1 MKKNYSLLFL
11 LLPLFMF
18 SQTTDLII
26 SKYGEGS
33 SNHKFLEIYNGTGSD
48 IDLSTYAFPNSNNDP
63 DTVGEYDYWN
73 SFTAGAVIAAG
84 DVYVLAD
91 EDVDATVLAQ
101 MDQEHNYLSNGDDGF
116 KLVKDFTWNDADNDG
131 NIDQGEMTGF
141 TVVDVLGD
149 WQADPGS
156 GWAVAGVSN
165 ATKDHTLTR
174 KTSVCSGNTD
184 WASSAGTT
192 TEDSEW
198 VVTGQNEGWDTV
210 GSYTTACV
218 QSTVVNTFPY
228 CSSFDTDLG
237 DWTSTLVSGSGSTAQ
252 WGVGTANYNSTV
264 TPLTGAGMAYMYDGA
279 SVSDLTSV
287 AMDLTGVTN
296 PQVTFS
302 YTQAVWAG
310 DQDEL
315 RVWYKAA
322 AGDSW
327 TELAAYTSSVTA
339 WETVTLD
346 LPNPSS
352 DYYIAFNG
360 TCGYGYGITLD
371 DVCVDAA
378 PVAVSADWDVSAAN
392 FSDSATVS
400 VTVANFTVG
409 AAGGGD
415 DGHWHYTVDGG
426 NEVMVYDTNDV
437 TLTGLSTGDH
447 TLVAWLTD
455 DNHQALSPAVEE
467 TITWTQTNAPGCG
480 ESLSYD
486 YSTGSSGG
494 SSFASNF
501 TSPDSAD
508 LVFTTSV
515 DNAGDTMTVT
525 IGGTTENNYDWVYV
539 TDGAGTVLQAPISGT
554 MGDVAVTSTDGTINV
569 YLASDSSVTSGPVTF
584 TFTCETPVT
593 YESIPWSDDFETN
606 DWSAGWTSSE
616 AAGAPTSIW
625 EVSSLANNTS
635 GGTYSARHNYSSS
648 GTYDSYLVGP
658 TFDLSGAT
666 SPVVSYSD
674 YVDWTSD
681 ADVHSLVYSEDYVD
695 DVDAATWVVLNDV
708 LGSEDTWVANG
719 PYALPTTGTVTIAFR
734 YQGYY
739 AAEWFVDDVTVE
751 EEPVTNT
758 VLADPTLAWLGYMNV
773 FDLTA
778 GSQGGY
784 LWGSGWGVGDVATTL
799 NTDADY
805 MTITL
810 EPNYNTYADNPGDA
824 YWQDGSGSGAKWM
837 EGSTYVESATDWNGG
852 ELTFTGYVHHHSLAS
867 DWTANFFI
875 KALDPNAGYSDALN
889 GAYITT
895 LPTDGQFS
903 VTVSAGELAA
913 GYIVQAG
920 FSVNGPNANPD
931 NQAANG
937 KVIISG
943 NVDAPMS
950 IDDENILDMRIY
962 PNPVDGNFVTILSPI
977 NGIKYIQVFDINGRK
992 VMDTTI
998 NSNTLDV
1005 SSINSGF
1012 YMIKVT
1018 IDGQS
1023 KISKLVVR

>member
-1 MKKNYSLLFL
+1 MKKLYSILFL
-11 LLPLFMF
+11 VLPLFIYG
-18 SQTTDLII
+18 QTTDLII

-48 IDLSTYAFPNSNNDP
+48 IDLSTYAFPNSNNAP
-63 DTVGEYDYWN
+63 DTVGSYDYWN

-84 DVYVLAD
+84 DVYVITD
-91 EDVDATVLAQ
+91 EDADASLLAVQ
-101 MDQEHNYLSNGDDGF
+101 DQEHNYLSNGDDGF

-131 NIDQGEMTGF
+131 NIDQGEMSGF

-156 GWAVAGVSN
+156 GWDVAGVSN

-218 QSTVVNTFPY
+218 SSTGTQVTIGTGTVENEELPIQPYYGYSYSQVIYTAAEIGVTGTINSVTYSANAATTLANSGEWVVYMGTTSS
-228 CSSFDTDLG
+228 SSFSGTSDWLTGADLTQVFDG
-237 DWTSTLVSGSGSTAQ
+237 
-252 WGVGTANYNSTV
+252 TV
-264 TPLTGAGMAYMYDGA
+264 TPDG
-279 SVSDLTSV
+279 SGNVL
-287 AMDLTGVTN
+287 
-296 PQVTFS
+296 
-302 YTQAVWAG
+302 
-310 DQDEL
+310 
-315 RVWYKAA
+315 
-322 AGDSW
+322 
-327 TELAAYTSSVTA
+327 
-339 WETVTLD
+339 VTLD
-346 LPNPSS
+346 TAFDYTGSNLVIAVDENASGYDSSSHDFYNTQASETRGLVYYSDGTNPDPASWTS
-352 DYYIAFNG
+352 GGYTRDYIANIVLD
-360 TCGYGYGITLD
+360 ITES
-371 DVCVDAA
+371 AN
-378 PVAVSADWDVSAAN
+378 VSADWSVSAAN

-400 VTVANFTVG
+400 MTVNNFTVG

-480 ESLSYD
+480 DTLSYD

-494 SSFASNF
+494 YNFDTNF
-501 TSPDSAD
+501 TSPDAAD

-515 DNAGDTMTVT
+515 DNTGDTMTVT

-569 YLASDSSVTSGPVTF
+569 YVASDSSVTSGPVTF

-593 YESIPWSDDFETN
+593 YESIPWSDDFETG
-606 DWSAGWTSSE
+606 DFSAGWTHT
-616 AAGAPTSIW
+616 AASGAPTSIW
-625 EVSSLANNTS
+625 EVSTLANNTS
-635 GGTYSARHNYSSS
+635 GGANSARHNYSSS

-681 ADVHSLVYSEDYVD
+681 ADTHSLVYSEDYVD

-751 EEPVTNT
+751 EEPVSNT

-773 FDLTA
+773 FDLT
-778 GSQGGY
+778 SRCSRR
-784 LWGSGWGVGDVATTL
+784 LF
-799 NTDADY
+799 
-805 MTITL
+805 M
-810 EPNYNTYADNPGDA
+810 
-824 YWQDGSGSGAKWM
+824 
-837 EGSTYVESATDWNGG
+837 
-852 ELTFTGYVHHHSLAS
+852 
-867 DWTANFFI
+867 
-875 KALDPNAGYSDALN
+875 
-889 GAYITT
+889 
-895 LPTDGQFS
+895 
-903 VTVSAGELAA
+903 
-913 GYIVQAG
+913 G
-920 FSVNGPNANPD
+920 FCMGC
-931 NQAANG
+931 
-937 KVIISG
+937 
-943 NVDAPMS
+943 
-950 IDDENILDMRIY
+950 
-962 PNPVDGNFVTILSPI
+962 
-977 NGIKYIQVFDINGRK
+977 
-992 VMDTTI
+992 
-998 NSNTLDV
+998 
-1005 SSINSGF
+1005 
-1012 YMIKVT
+1012 
-1018 IDGQS
+1018 
-1023 KISKLVVR
+1023 

>member
-18 SQTTDLII
+18 SQTTDLLI
-26 SKYGEGS
+26 SKYGEGT
-33 SNHKFLEIYNGTGSD
+33 SNNKFIEIYNGTGAD
-48 IDLSTYAFPNSNNDP
+48 VDLTNYSLSSCSNGCDTYDEWDYPDNVTFP
-63 DTVGEYDYWN
+63 
-73 SFTAGAVIAAG
+73 AGTTIANG
-84 DVYVLAD
+84 DVYVVTHGSAD
-91 EDVDATVLAQ
+91 ASIAS
-101 MDQEHNYLSNGDDGF
+101 DQTFTYLSNGDDVFALTLSGA
-116 KLVKDFTWNDADNDG
+116 TASSYTI
-131 NIDQGEMTGF
+131 IDI
-141 TVVDVLGD
+141 LGD
-149 WQADPGS
+149 MQGDPGS
-156 GWAVAGVSN
+156 GWAVGDDSN
-165 ATKDHTLTR
+165 GTQNQTLTR
-174 KTSVCSGNTD
+174 KTSVCSPNPTPLGSFGTD
-184 WASSAGTT
+184 ADS
-192 TEDSEW
+192 SEW
-198 VVTGQNEGWDTV
+198 EIGDSNSGWDTV

-218 QSTVVNTFPY
+218 SSTTESIPWSN
-228 CSSFDTDLG
+228 DLEG
-237 DWTSTLVSGSGSTAQ
+237 DLSEFTTYQASSGSGMWAITTSRAYSGNQSVYHNDTSGSHDSYLLTPTFDLSGATTPQ
-252 WGVGTANYNSTV
+252 LTYWDNENYSSYYENHEV
-264 TPLTGAGMAYMYDGA
+264 L
-279 SVSDLTSV
+279 VSED
-287 AMDLTGVTN
+287 
-296 PQVTFS
+296 
-302 YTQAVWAG
+302 YTDDV
-310 DQDEL
+310 
-315 RVWYKAA
+315 AA
-322 AGDSW
+322 ATW
-327 TELAAYTSSVTA
+327 TELADGVATEDTWVERGPLTLPTSA
-339 WETVTLD
+339 TVTVAFRYVGNYAD
-346 LPNPSS
+346 EW
-352 DYYIAFNG
+352 YI
-360 TCGYGYGITLD
+360 D
-371 DVCVDAA
+371 DISVAEAPTAA
-378 PVAVSADWDVSAAN
+378 SADWSVSAAN
-392 FSDSATVS
+392 FSGSATVS
-400 VTVANFTVG
+400 ITTENFTVG

-415 DGHWHYTVDGG
+415 DGHWHYTLDGG
-426 NEVMVYDTNDV
+426 SEVMVYDTNDV

-480 ESLSYD
+480 DTLSHD

-501 TSPDSAD
+501 TSPDAAD
-508 LVFTTSV
+508 LLFTTSV
-515 DNAGDTMTVT
+515 DNSGDTMTVT

-593 YESIPWSDDFETN
+593 YESIPWSDDFETG
-606 DWSAGWTSSE
+606 DFSAGWTHT
-616 AAGAPTSIW
+616 AASGAPTSIW
-625 EVSSLANNTS
+625 EVSTLANNTS
-635 GGTYSARHNYSSS
+635 GGANSARHNYSSS

-719 PYALPTTGTVTIAFR
+719 PYALPATGTVTIAFR

-778 GSQGGY
+778 GAQGGY
-784 LWGSGWGVGDVATTL
+784 LWGSGWGVPDLATTL

-810 EPNYNTYADNPGDA
+810 EPNYNAYADNPGDA
-824 YWQDGSGSGAKWM
+824 YWQDGSGGGAKWM

-889 GAYITT
+889 GAYITA

-962 PNPVDGNFVTILSPI
+962 PNPVDGSFVTILSPV
-977 NGIKYIQVFDINGRK
+977 NGTKYIQVFDINGRR
-992 VMDTTI
+992 VMDTSI
-998 NSNTLDV
+998 NNNTLDV